1 MKKIIAFVLVIVI
14 CMGLCACGEVGGAT
28 SVNKTTPTGNT
39 TPCTPTLAPTAPTTE
54 PTTAPTTQP
63 ATEPATNPST
73 EPSTEPTTQPATE
86 PATEPHTKPATEPT
100 TEPTAQPT
108 TDPGEDQGQDYVV
121 NTSSGKFHYPSCSS
135 ADRIK
140 ESNRWD
146 YHGTRDDLIGMGY
159 DPCKRCNP

>member
-54 PTTAPTTQP
+54 PTTAPTTQ
-63 ATEPATNPST
+63 
-73 EPSTEPTTQPATE
+73 
-86 PATEPHTKPATEPT
+86 PATEPT

>member
-1 MKKIIAFVLVIVI
+1 MKKIIAFILIIVI

-54 PTTAPTTQP
+54 PTTVPTTQP

-73 EPSTEPTTQPATE
+73 EPSTEPTTE
-86 PATEPHTKPATEPT
+86 PATEP
-100 TEPTAQPT
+100 TAPPT